1 MLFQRSSRSWN
12 IAALQDNCIGT
23 KLNNGYIISA
33 GFFLEFKGFYETL
46 SDMDEEQ
53 RKLIHMN
60 SVANVNQLYGN
71 EQLCRAQRKDAR
83 YINIGMYLTLLG
95 GVASDQLEDGRIV
108 SGVGGQFNFVEQ
120 GIELEDGRSILVS
133 KALKGVEKT

>member
-1 MLFQRSSRSWN
+1 MQQIGIFKDGLTYSDYEITDEMGNRYSNDLREAGN

-33 GFFLEFKGFYETL
+33 GFFLGFKGFYETL

-95 GVASDQLEDGRIV
+95 GVASD
-108 SGVGGQFNFVEQ
+108 
-120 GIELEDGRSILVS
+120 
-133 KALKGVEKT
+133 